1 MSFYMSRLCLLVSG
15 LPRHFV
21 FFFEASSRVRKPCG
35 HLVKIYKEIYNV
47 DNRRNVTGSS
57 TSKSDFSGKSGKKIT
72 ISVYVLG
79 GVRRIHLFRFKL
91 VHSCCS
97 LIKTDVDNLL
107 FKIAL
112 IYLVP
117 AIAIDSLSRDSCTLS
132 CTWVNVI
139 LVIMASI
146 IFSPFDG
153 YGFFLCS

>member
-1 MSFYMSRLCLLVSG
+1 MNVIFISFYMSRLCLLISG

-47 DNRRNVTGSS
+47 GNRRNVTESS

-72 ISVYVLG
+72 ISVYVRTVQLG
-79 GVRRIHLFRFKL
+79 GVQWIHLFRFKL
-91 VHSCCS
+91 VHLRCS
-97 LIKTDVDNLL
+97 LIKTDVDHPL

-132 CTWVNVI
+132 CT
-139 LVIMASI
+139 
-146 IFSPFDG
+146 
-153 YGFFLCS
+153 